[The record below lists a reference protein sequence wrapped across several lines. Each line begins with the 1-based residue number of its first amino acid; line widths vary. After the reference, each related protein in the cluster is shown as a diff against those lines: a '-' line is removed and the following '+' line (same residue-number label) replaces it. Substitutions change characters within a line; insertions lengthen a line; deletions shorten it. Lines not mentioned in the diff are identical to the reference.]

1 MPATVDGDF
10 EADRDTTAPGDLEP
24 FEPGD
29 LDLDL
34 DLDDSTTV
42 AAAAVGV
49 VVPDSPDPRRA
60 SDGVG
65 GEESL

>member
-1 MPATVDGDF
+1 LSGIVEGDF
-10 EADRDTTAPGDLEP
+10 EADRETAAPGDWEP

-34 DLDDSTTV
+34 DLDDSTT
-42 AAAAVGV
+42 AAAAEVDA
-49 VVPDSPDPRRA
+49 PDSPDPRRA